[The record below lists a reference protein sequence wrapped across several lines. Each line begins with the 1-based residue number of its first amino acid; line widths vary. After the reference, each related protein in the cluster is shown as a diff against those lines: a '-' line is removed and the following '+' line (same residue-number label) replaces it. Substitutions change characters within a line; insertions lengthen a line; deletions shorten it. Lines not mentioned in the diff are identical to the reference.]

1 MTTGI
6 DFKNSRQYSLSIR
19 LSADGFSFSIHRPGQ
34 AADSPDSFN
43 QSYPIQT
50 SYSLTANLKEML
62 ARTDALQH
70 DYLTTTILVDTARF
84 TTMPQ
89 SLFEDEQMEA
99 VFAQNFAPSHNEIVL
114 CNELGESD
122 VVVVFGMDKHAHQW
136 LTERFPDARFFAAVS
151 PLIEHFARLSRQAG
165 GRWLYAHLREQQIE
179 VMAYDHG
186 EPLLLN
192 AFACRL
198 TADRVYY
205 LLYIWKQLGMDAE
218 HDTLHLTGEIREREE
233 LLAELR
239 KYVRQ
244 VTAEPLSHSRI
255 PYDMQTL
262 LLYD

>member
-1 MTTGI
+1 
-6 DFKNSRQYSLSIR
+6 L
-19 LSADGFSFSIHRPGQ
+19 
-34 AADSPDSFN
+34 
-43 QSYPIQT
+43 
-50 SYSLTANLKEML
+50 
-62 ARTDALQH
+62 
-70 DYLTTTILVDTARF
+70 
-84 TTMPQ
+84 
-89 SLFEDEQMEA
+89 LF
-99 VFAQNFAPSHNEIVL
+99 
-114 CNELGESD
+114 
-122 VVVVFGMDKHAHQW
+122 
-136 LTERFPDARFFAAVS
+136 
-151 PLIEHFARLSRQAG
+151 
-165 GRWLYAHLREQQIE
+165 
-179 VMAYDHG
+179 
-186 EPLLLN
+186 N